1 MGFDIPI
8 DDRSASGERFV
19 VVCIEASRRQSSMLG
34 ALAILACLYMLFGN
48 FLPGVFGHAGMS
60 AELGAKN
67 YDIPMHPGAVR
78 YFKEIG
84 AM

>member
-1 MGFDIPI
+1 MFTDE
-8 DDRSASGERFV
+8 SADENLIYEFTKSFWSN
-19 VVCIEASRRQSSMLG
+19 IKNLQAKNTS
-34 ALAILACLYMLFGN
+34 F
-48 FLPGVFGHAGMS
+48 AGMS